1 MKTDKLFYR
10 IFLNQPGLL
19 AELLPGI
26 PPDCQFDYSAPVIK
40 EQEFRHDGIL
50 TPLGKDPNL
59 PLVFLEAQMQPDTD
73 FYGRYFAETYLY
85 LKQYKIIR
93 PWRGLLILKSRGH
106 DLGSEIPYQFQ
117 LDNQV
122 QRLYLQDLLHQ
133 NCLSPNLALL
143 QLIILP
149 KTKTIQAAQNLL
161 ESSKGQ
167 PEFRQKLDLVEAIL
181 VNKFPNLSLEEI
193 LKMLNLKT
201 ADITQ
206 TRFYR
211 DVFQLGIQEG
221 EQKGRQ
227 EGKQEGRHEG
237 IQEGEQKGRQEGR
250 QEGEAN
256 LIIRLLN
263 RRLGVVTPNQENQIR
278 SLSLPGL
285 EALGEA
291 LLHFTNPTDIDTWL
305 NTHRKLNPQIPDTF
319 PENDS

>member
-19 AELLPGI
+19 AELIPGLPA
-26 PPDCQFDYSAPVIK
+26 DCQFDYSAPVIK

-50 TPLGKDPNL
+50 TPVENDPNL
-59 PLVFLEAQMQPDTD
+59 PLVFLEAQMQPDPD

-85 LKQYKIIR
+85 LKQYKITR
-93 PWRGLLILKSRGH
+93 SWKGLLILKSRRH
-106 DLGSEIPYQFQ
+106 DLGSEIPYQLH

-133 NCLSPNLALL
+133 NQLSPNLALL

-149 KTKTIQAAQNLL
+149 KTKTIEAAQNLL
-161 ESSKGQ
+161 ENSKNQ
-167 PEFRQKLDLVEAIL
+167 LEFRQQLDLVEAIL

-193 LKMLNLKT
+193 SKMLNLKT

-227 EGKQEGRHEG
+227 EGEVK
-237 IQEGEQKGRQEGR
+237 
-250 QEGEAN
+250 

-263 RRLGVVTPNQENQIR
+263 RRLGLVTPNQENQIR
-278 SLSLPGL
+278 TLSLPQL

-291 LLHFTNPTDIDTWL
+291 LLDFTNSTDIDTWL
-305 NTHRKLNPQIPDTF
+305 NTHRNL
-319 PENDS
+319 

>member
-50 TPLGKDPNL
+50 TPVENDPNL

-73 FYGRYFAETYLY
+73 FYGRYFAEIYLY

-93 PWRGLLILKSRGH
+93 PWRGLLILKSRRH

-122 QRLYLQDLLHQ
+122 RRLYLQDLLHQ
-133 NCLSPNLALL
+133 NPLSPNLALL

-149 KTKTIQAAQNLL
+149 KAKTVQAAQNLL

-167 PEFRQKLDLVEAIL
+167 VEFRQKLDLVEAIL

-193 LKMLNLKT
+193 LKMLDLKT

-211 DVFQLGIQEG
+211 DVFQLGRQEG

-227 EGKQEGRHEG
+227 EGEQKGR
-237 IQEGEQKGRQEGR
+237 QEGEQKGRLEGE
-250 QEGEAN
+250 QEGEAK
-256 LIIRLLN
+256 LIIRQLKH
-263 RRLGVVTPNQENQIR
+263 RFGVMTPNQETQIR
-278 SLSLPGL
+278 TLSVPML
-285 EALGEA
+285 EALGEV
-291 LLHFTNPTDIDTWL
+291 LLDFINPTDLDTWL
-305 NTHRKLNPQIPDTF
+305 SNQ
-319 PENDS
+319 ENLK

>member
-50 TPLGKDPNL
+50 TPVGNDPNL
-59 PLVFLEAQMQPDTD
+59 PIVFLEAQMQPDTN
-73 FYGRYFAETYLY
+73 FYGRYFAEIYLY

-93 PWRGLLILKSRGH
+93 PWRGLLILKSRRH

-133 NCLSPNLALL
+133 NPLSPNLALL

-149 KTKTIQAAQNLL
+149 KTKTVQAAQNLL
-161 ESSKGQ
+161 ESSKSQ

-193 LKMLNLKT
+193 LKMLDLKT

-221 EQKGRQ
+221 RQ
-227 EGKQEGRHEG
+227 EG
-237 IQEGEQKGRQEGR
+237 IQKGE
-250 QEGEAN
+250 QEGEAK
-256 LIIRLLN
+256 LIIRQLK
-263 RRLGVVTPNQENQIR
+263 RRFGVITPNQETQIR
-278 SLSLPGL
+278 ALSVPIL
-285 EALGEA
+285 EALGEV
-291 LLHFTNPTDIDTWL
+291 LLDFINPTDIDTWL
-305 NTHRKLNPQIPDTF
+305 SNQ
-319 PENDS
+319 ENLK

>member
-50 TPLGKDPNL
+50 TPVGNDPNL
-59 PLVFLEAQMQPDTD
+59 PIVFLEAQMQPDTD
-73 FYGRYFAETYLY
+73 FYGRYFAEIYLY

-93 PWRGLLILKSRGH
+93 PWRGLLILKSRRH
-106 DLGSEIPYQFQ
+106 DLGSEIPYQYQ

-133 NCLSPNLALL
+133 NPLSPNLALL

-149 KTKTIQAAQNLL
+149 KTKTVQAAQNLL
-161 ESSKGQ
+161 ESSKSQ

-193 LKMLNLKT
+193 LKMLDLKT

-221 EQKGRQ
+221 
-227 EGKQEGRHEG
+227 
-237 IQEGEQKGRQEGR
+237 IQEGEQKGRQKGE
-250 QEGEAN
+250 QEGEAK
-256 LIIRLLN
+256 LIIRQLK
-263 RRLGVVTPNQENQIR
+263 RRFGVITPNQETQIR
-278 SLSLPGL
+278 ALSVPIL
-285 EALGEA
+285 EALGEV
-291 LLHFTNPTDIDTWL
+291 LLDFINPTDIDTWL
-305 NTHRKLNPQIPDTF
+305 SNQ
-319 PENDS
+319 ENLK

>member
-50 TPLGKDPNL
+50 TPVGNDPNL
-59 PLVFLEAQMQPDTD
+59 PIVFLEAQMQPDTD
-73 FYGRYFAETYLY
+73 FYGRYFAEIYLY

-93 PWRGLLILKSRGH
+93 PWRGLLILKSRRH

-133 NCLSPNLALL
+133 NPLSPNLALL

-161 ESSKGQ
+161 KSSKGQ
-167 PEFRQKLDLVEAIL
+167 AEFRQKLDLVEAIL

-193 LKMLNLKT
+193 LKMLDLKT

-221 EQKGRQ
+221 
-227 EGKQEGRHEG
+227 
-237 IQEGEQKGRQEGR
+237 IQEGEQKGRQKGE
-250 QEGEAN
+250 QEGEAK
-256 LIIRLLN
+256 LIIRQLK
-263 RRLGVVTPNQENQIR
+263 RRFGVITPNQETQIR
-278 SLSLPGL
+278 ALSVPIL
-285 EALGEA
+285 EALGEV
-291 LLHFTNPTDIDTWL
+291 LLDFINPTDIDTWL
-305 NTHRKLNPQIPDTF
+305 SNQ
-319 PENDS
+319 ENLK

>member
-50 TPLGKDPNL
+50 TPVENDPNR
-59 PLVFLEAQMQPDTD
+59 PIVFLEAQMQPDTD
-73 FYGRYFAETYLY
+73 FYGRYFAEIYLY

-93 PWRGLLILKSRGH
+93 SWRGLLILKSRRH
-106 DLGSEIPYQFQ
+106 DLGSEIPYQYQ

-133 NCLSPNLALL
+133 NPLSPNLALL

-149 KTKTIQAAQNLL
+149 KTKTVQAAQNLL

-167 PEFRQKLDLVEAIL
+167 AEFRQKLDLVEAIL

-193 LKMLNLKT
+193 LKMLDLKT

-206 TRFYR
+206 TRFYQ
-211 DVFQLGIQEG
+211 DVFQLGRQEG

-227 EGKQEGRHEG
+227 EG
-237 IQEGEQKGRQEGR
+237 EQKGRQEG
-250 QEGEAN
+250 EAK
-256 LIIRLLN
+256 LIIRQLK
-263 RRLGVVTPNQENQIR
+263 RRFGVMTPNQETQIR
-278 SLSLPGL
+278 TLSVPML
-285 EALGEA
+285 EALGEV
-291 LLHFTNPTDIDTWL
+291 LLDFINPTDIDTWL
-305 NTHRKLNPQIPDTF
+305 SNQ
-319 PENDS
+319 ENLK

>member
-50 TPLGKDPNL
+50 TPVENDPNL
-59 PLVFLEAQMQPDTD
+59 PIVFLEAQMQLDPD
-73 FYGRYFAETYLY
+73 FYGRYFAEIYLY

-93 PWRGLLILKSRGH
+93 PWRGLLILKSRRH
-106 DLGSEIPYQFQ
+106 DLGSEIPYQYQ

-133 NCLSPNLALL
+133 NRLSPNLALL

-149 KTKTIQAAQNLL
+149 KRKTVQAAQNLL
-161 ESSKGQ
+161 ETSKGQ

-193 LKMLNLKT
+193 LKMLDLKT

-221 EQKGRQ
+221 RQ
-227 EGKQEGRHEG
+227 EG
-237 IQEGEQKGRQEGR
+237 IQKGE
-250 QEGEAN
+250 QEGEAK
-256 LIIRLLN
+256 LIIRQLK
-263 RRLGVVTPNQENQIR
+263 RRFGVITPNQETQIR
-278 SLSLPGL
+278 ALSVPIL
-285 EALGEA
+285 EALGEV
-291 LLHFTNPTDIDTWL
+291 LLDFINPTDIDTWL
-305 NTHRKLNPQIPDTF
+305 SNQ
-319 PENDS
+319 ENLK

>member
-40 EQEFRHDGIL
+40 EQEFCHDGIL
-50 TPLGKDPNL
+50 TPVGNDPNL
-59 PLVFLEAQMQPDTD
+59 PIVFLEAQMQPDTD
-73 FYGRYFAETYLY
+73 FYGRYFAEIYLY

-93 PWRGLLILKSRGH
+93 PWRGLLILKSRRH

-133 NCLSPNLALL
+133 NPLSPNLALL

-149 KTKTIQAAQNLL
+149 KTKTVQAAQNLL
-161 ESSKGQ
+161 ESSKSQ

-193 LKMLNLKT
+193 LKMLDLKT

-221 EQKGRQ
+221 RQ
-227 EGKQEGRHEG
+227 EG
-237 IQEGEQKGRQEGR
+237 IQKGE
-250 QEGEAN
+250 QEGEAK
-256 LIIRLLN
+256 LIIRQLK
-263 RRLGVVTPNQENQIR
+263 RRFGVITPNQETQIR
-278 SLSLPGL
+278 ALSVPIL
-285 EALGEA
+285 EALGEV
-291 LLHFTNPTDIDTWL
+291 LLDFINPTDIDTWL
-305 NTHRKLNPQIPDTF
+305 SNQ
-319 PENDS
+319 ENLK

>member
-50 TPLGKDPNL
+50 TPVGNDPNL
-59 PLVFLEAQMQPDTD
+59 PIVFLEAQMQPDTD
-73 FYGRYFAETYLY
+73 FYGRYFAEIYLY

-93 PWRGLLILKSRGH
+93 PWRGLLILKSRRH

-133 NCLSPNLALL
+133 NPLSPNLALL

-149 KTKTIQAAQNLL
+149 KTKTVQAAQNLL
-161 ESSKGQ
+161 ESSKSQ

-193 LKMLNLKT
+193 LKMLDLKT

-211 DVFQLGIQEG
+211 DVFQLGI
-221 EQKGRQ
+221 R
-227 EGKQEGRHEG
+227 EG
-237 IQEGEQKGRQEGR
+237 IQEGEQKGRQKGE
-250 QEGEAN
+250 QEGEAK
-256 LIIRLLN
+256 LIIRQLK
-263 RRLGVVTPNQENQIR
+263 RRFGVITPNQETQIR
-278 SLSLPGL
+278 ALSVPIL
-285 EALGEA
+285 EALGEV
-291 LLHFTNPTDIDTWL
+291 LLDFINPTDIDTWL
-305 NTHRKLNPQIPDTF
+305 SNQ
-319 PENDS
+319 ENLK

>member
-50 TPLGKDPNL
+50 TPVGNDPNL
-59 PLVFLEAQMQPDTD
+59 PIVFLEAQMQPDTD
-73 FYGRYFAETYLY
+73 FYGRYFAEIYLY

-93 PWRGLLILKSRGH
+93 PWRGLLILKSRRH

-133 NCLSPNLALL
+133 NPLSPNLALL

-149 KTKTIQAAQNLL
+149 KTKTVQAAQNLL
-161 ESSKGQ
+161 ESSKSQ

-193 LKMLNLKT
+193 LKMLDLKT

-221 EQKGRQ
+221 
-227 EGKQEGRHEG
+227 
-237 IQEGEQKGRQEGR
+237 IQEGEQKGRQKGE
-250 QEGEAN
+250 QEGEAK
-256 LIIRLLN
+256 LIIRQLK
-263 RRLGVVTPNQENQIR
+263 RRFGVITPNQETQIR
-278 SLSLPGL
+278 ALSVPIL
-285 EALGEA
+285 EALGEV
-291 LLHFTNPTDIDTWL
+291 LLDFINPTDIDTWL
-305 NTHRKLNPQIPDTF
+305 SNQ
-319 PENDS
+319 ENLK

>member
-26 PPDCQFDYSAPVIK
+26 PPDCQFDYSEPVIK

-50 TPLGKDPNL
+50 TPVGNDPNL
-59 PLVFLEAQMQPDTD
+59 PIVFLEAQMQPDTD
-73 FYGRYFAETYLY
+73 FYGRYFAEIYLY

-93 PWRGLLILKSRGH
+93 PWRGLLILKSRRH

-133 NCLSPNLALL
+133 NPLSPNLALL

-149 KTKTIQAAQNLL
+149 KTKTVQAAQNLL
-161 ESSKGQ
+161 ESSKSQ

-193 LKMLNLKT
+193 LKMLDLKT

-221 EQKGRQ
+221 RQ
-227 EGKQEGRHEG
+227 EG
-237 IQEGEQKGRQEGR
+237 IQKGE
-250 QEGEAN
+250 QEGEAK
-256 LIIRLLN
+256 LIIRQLK
-263 RRLGVVTPNQENQIR
+263 RRFGVMTPNQETQIR
-278 SLSLPGL
+278 TLSVPML
-285 EALGEA
+285 EALGEV
-291 LLHFTNPTDIDTWL
+291 LLDFINPTDLDTWL
-305 NTHRKLNPQIPDTF
+305 SNQ
-319 PENDS
+319 ENLK

>member
-50 TPLGKDPNL
+50 TPVGNDPNL
-59 PLVFLEAQMQPDTD
+59 PIVFLEAQMQPDTD
-73 FYGRYFAETYLY
+73 FYGRYFAEIYLY

-93 PWRGLLILKSRGH
+93 PWRGLLILKSRRH

-133 NCLSPNLALL
+133 NPLSPNLALL

-149 KTKTIQAAQNLL
+149 KTKTVQAAQNLL
-161 ESSKGQ
+161 ESSKSQ
-167 PEFRQKLDLVEAIL
+167 PEFRQKLYLVEAIL

-193 LKMLNLKT
+193 LKMLDLKT

-221 EQKGRQ
+221 RQ
-227 EGKQEGRHEG
+227 EG
-237 IQEGEQKGRQEGR
+237 IQKGE
-250 QEGEAN
+250 QEGEAK
-256 LIIRLLN
+256 LIIRQLK
-263 RRLGVVTPNQENQIR
+263 RRFGVITPNQETQIR
-278 SLSLPGL
+278 ALSVPIL
-285 EALGEA
+285 EALGEV
-291 LLHFTNPTDIDTWL
+291 LLDFINPTDIDTWL
-305 NTHRKLNPQIPDTF
+305 SNQ
-319 PENDS
+319 ENLK

>member
-1 MKTDKLFYR
+1 VKTDKLFYR

-19 AELLPGI
+19 AELIPGI
-26 PPDCQFDYSAPVIK
+26 PADCQFDYSAPVIK

-85 LKQYKIIR
+85 LKQYKITR
-93 PWRGLLILKSRGH
+93 PWRGLLILKSRRH

-133 NCLSPNLALL
+133 NHLSPNFALL

-149 KTKTIQAAQNLL
+149 KTKAIQTAQNLL
-161 ESSKGQ
+161 ESSKNQ
-167 PEFRQKLDLVEAIL
+167 SEFRQKLDLVEAIL

-206 TRFYR
+206 TRFYQ

-221 EQKGRQ
+221 
-227 EGKQEGRHEG
+227 
-237 IQEGEQKGRQEGR
+237 R
-250 QEGEAN
+250 QEGEVK

-263 RRLGVVTPNQENQIR
+263 RRLGLVTPNQENQIR
-278 SLSLPGL
+278 GLSLPQL

-291 LLHFTNPTDIDTWL
+291 LLDFTNSTDIDTWL
-305 NTHRKLNPQIPDTF
+305 NTHRNL
-319 PENDS
+319 

>member
-50 TPLGKDPNL
+50 TPVGNDPNL
-59 PLVFLEAQMQPDTD
+59 PIVFLEAQMQPDTD
-73 FYGRYFAETYLY
+73 FYGRYFAEIYLY

-93 PWRGLLILKSRGH
+93 SWRGLLILKSRRH

-133 NCLSPNLALL
+133 NPLSPNLALL

-149 KTKTIQAAQNLL
+149 KTKTVQAAQNLL
-161 ESSKGQ
+161 ESSKSQ

-193 LKMLNLKT
+193 LKMLDLKT

-221 EQKGRQ
+221 RQ
-227 EGKQEGRHEG
+227 EG
-237 IQEGEQKGRQEGR
+237 IQKGE
-250 QEGEAN
+250 QEGEAK
-256 LIIRLLN
+256 LIIRQLK
-263 RRLGVVTPNQENQIR
+263 RRFGVITPNQETQIR
-278 SLSLPGL
+278 ALSVPIL
-285 EALGEA
+285 EALGEV
-291 LLHFTNPTDIDTWL
+291 LLDFINPTDIDTWL
-305 NTHRKLNPQIPDTF
+305 SNQ
-319 PENDS
+319 ENLK

>member
-50 TPLGKDPNL
+50 TPVENDPNL

-73 FYGRYFAETYLY
+73 FYGRYFAEIYLY

-93 PWRGLLILKSRGH
+93 PWRGLLILKSRRH
-106 DLGSEIPYQFQ
+106 DLGSEIPYQYQ

-133 NCLSPNLALL
+133 NPLSPNLALL

-149 KTKTIQAAQNLL
+149 KRKTVQAAQNLL

-167 PEFRQKLDLVEAIL
+167 AEFRQKLDLVEAIL

-193 LKMLNLKT
+193 LKMLDLKT

-206 TRFYR
+206 TRFYQ
-211 DVFQLGIQEG
+211 DVFQLGRQEG

-227 EGKQEGRHEG
+227 EG
-237 IQEGEQKGRQEGR
+237 
-250 QEGEAN
+250 EAK
-256 LIIRLLN
+256 LIIRQLKH
-263 RRLGVVTPNQENQIR
+263 RFGVMTPNQETQIR
-278 SLSLPGL
+278 TLSVPML
-285 EALGEA
+285 EALGEV
-291 LLHFTNPTDIDTWL
+291 LLDFINPTDLDTWL
-305 NTHRKLNPQIPDTF
+305 SNQ
-319 PENDS
+319 ENLK

>member
-50 TPLGKDPNL
+50 TPVGNDPNL
-59 PLVFLEAQMQPDTD
+59 PIVFLEAQMQPDTD
-73 FYGRYFAETYLY
+73 FYGRYFAEIYLY

-93 PWRGLLILKSRGH
+93 PWRGLLILKSRRH
-106 DLGSEIPYQFQ
+106 DLGSEIPYQYQ

-133 NCLSPNLALL
+133 NPLSPNLALL

-149 KTKTIQAAQNLL
+149 KTKTVQAAQNLL

-167 PEFRQKLDLVEAIL
+167 AEFRQKLDLVEAIL

-193 LKMLNLKT
+193 LKMLDLKT

-211 DVFQLGIQEG
+211 DVFQLGRQEG

-227 EGKQEGRHEG
+227 EG
-237 IQEGEQKGRQEGR
+237 EQKGRQEGT
-250 QEGEAN
+250 QEGEAK
-256 LIIRLLN
+256 LIIRQLK
-263 RRLGVVTPNQENQIR
+263 RRFGVMTPNQETQIR
-278 SLSLPGL
+278 TLSVPML
-285 EALGEA
+285 EALGEV
-291 LLHFTNPTDIDTWL
+291 LLDFINPTDIDTWL
-305 NTHRKLNPQIPDTF
+305 SNQ
-319 PENDS
+319 ENLK

>member
-50 TPLGKDPNL
+50 TPVENDPNL
-59 PLVFLEAQMQPDTD
+59 PIVFLEAQMQPDPD
-73 FYGRYFAETYLY
+73 FYGRYFAEIYLY

-93 PWRGLLILKSRGH
+93 PWRGLLILKSRRH
-106 DLGSEIPYQFQ
+106 DLGSEIPYQYQ

-133 NCLSPNLALL
+133 NRLSPNLALL

-149 KTKTIQAAQNLL
+149 KTKTVQAAQNLL

-193 LKMLNLKT
+193 LKMLDLKT

-211 DVFQLGIQEG
+211 DVFQLGRQEG

-227 EGKQEGRHEG
+227 EG
-237 IQEGEQKGRQEGR
+237 EQKGRQEG
-250 QEGEAN
+250 EAK
-256 LIIRLLN
+256 LIIRQLK
-263 RRLGVVTPNQENQIR
+263 RRFGVITPNQETQIR
-278 SLSLPGL
+278 TLSVPML
-285 EALGEA
+285 EALGEV
-291 LLHFTNPTDIDTWL
+291 LLDFINPTDIDTWL
-305 NTHRKLNPQIPDTF
+305 SNQ
-319 PENDS
+319 ENLK

>member
-26 PPDCQFDYSAPVIK
+26 PADCQFDYSAPVVK

-50 TPLGKDPNL
+50 TPLGNDPNL
-59 PLVFLEAQMQPDTD
+59 PLVFLEAQMQPDPD

-85 LKQYKIIR
+85 LKQYKITR
-93 PWRGLLILKSRGH
+93 PWRGLLILKSRRH
-106 DLGSEIPYQFQ
+106 DLGSEIPYQYQ

-133 NCLSPNLALL
+133 NHLSPNLALL

-161 ESSKGQ
+161 KNSKSQ
-167 PEFRQKLDLVEAIL
+167 LEFRQQLDLVEAIL

-206 TRFYR
+206 TRFYQ

-221 EQKGRQ
+221 RQ
-227 EGKQEGRHEG
+227 EG
-237 IQEGEQKGRQEGR
+237 IQEGEQG
-250 QEGEAN
+250 GEVK
-256 LIIRLLN
+256 LIIRQLK
-263 RRLGVVTPNQENQIR
+263 RRFEILSSNQENQIR
-278 SLSLPGL
+278 GLSLPQL

-291 LLHFTNPTDIDTWL
+291 LLDFTNSTDIDTWL
-305 NTHRKLNPQIPDTF
+305 NTHRNL
-319 PENDS
+319 

>member
-50 TPLGKDPNL
+50 TPVENDPNL

-73 FYGRYFAETYLY
+73 FYGRYFAEIYLY

-93 PWRGLLILKSRGH
+93 PWRGLLILKSRRH
-106 DLGSEIPYQFQ
+106 DLGSEIPYQYQ

-133 NCLSPNLALL
+133 NPLSPNLALL

-149 KTKTIQAAQNLL
+149 KTKTVQAAQNLL

-167 PEFRQKLDLVEAIL
+167 AEFRQKLDLVEAIL

-193 LKMLNLKT
+193 LKMLDLKT

-221 EQKGRQ
+221 
-227 EGKQEGRHEG
+227 
-237 IQEGEQKGRQEGR
+237 IQEGEQKGRQKGE
-250 QEGEAN
+250 QEGEAK
-256 LIIRLLN
+256 LIIRQLK
-263 RRLGVVTPNQENQIR
+263 RRFGVITPNQETQIR
-278 SLSLPGL
+278 ALSVPIL
-285 EALGEA
+285 EALGEV
-291 LLHFTNPTDIDTWL
+291 LLDFINPTDIDTWL
-305 NTHRKLNPQIPDTF
+305 SNQ
-319 PENDS
+319 ENLK

>member
-50 TPLGKDPNL
+50 TPVENDPNL

-73 FYGRYFAETYLY
+73 FYGRYFAEIYLY

-93 PWRGLLILKSRGH
+93 PWRGLLILKSRRH

-117 LDNQV
+117 LDKQV

-133 NCLSPNLALL
+133 NPLSPNLALL

-149 KTKTIQAAQNLL
+149 KTKTVQAAQNLL
-161 ESSKGQ
+161 KSSKGQ
-167 PEFRQKLDLVEAIL
+167 AEFRQKLDLVEAIL

-193 LKMLNLKT
+193 LKMLDLKT

-221 EQKGRQ
+221 
-227 EGKQEGRHEG
+227 
-237 IQEGEQKGRQEGR
+237 RQEGR
-250 QEGEAN
+250 EEGTQEGEAK
-256 LIIRLLN
+256 LIIRQLKH
-263 RRLGVVTPNQENQIR
+263 RFGVMTPNQETQIR
-278 SLSLPGL
+278 TLSVPML
-285 EALGEA
+285 EALGEV
-291 LLHFTNPTDIDTWL
+291 LLDFINPTDIDTWL
-305 NTHRKLNPQIPDTF
+305 SNQ
-319 PENDS
+319 ENLK

>member
-50 TPLGKDPNL
+50 TPVGNDPNL
-59 PLVFLEAQMQPDTD
+59 PIVFLEAQMQPDTD
-73 FYGRYFAETYLY
+73 FYGRYFAEIYLY

-93 PWRGLLILKSRGH
+93 PWRGLLILKSRRH

-133 NCLSPNLALL
+133 NPLSPNLALL

-149 KTKTIQAAQNLL
+149 KTKTVQAAQNLL
-161 ESSKGQ
+161 ESSKSQ

-193 LKMLNLKT
+193 LKMLDLKT

-221 EQKGRQ
+221 RQ
-227 EGKQEGRHEG
+227 EG
-237 IQEGEQKGRQEGR
+237 IQKGE
-250 QEGEAN
+250 QEGEAK
-256 LIIRLLN
+256 LIIRQLK
-263 RRLGVVTPNQENQIR
+263 RRFGVITPNQETQIR
-278 SLSLPGL
+278 ALSVPIL
-285 EALGEA
+285 EALGEV
-291 LLHFTNPTDIDTWL
+291 LLDFINPTDIDTWL
-305 NTHRKLNPQIPDTF
+305 SNQ
-319 PENDS
+319 ENLK

>member
-50 TPLGKDPNL
+50 TPVENDPNL
-59 PLVFLEAQMQPDTD
+59 PIVFLEAQMQPDID
-73 FYGRYFAETYLY
+73 FYGRYFAEIYLY

-93 PWRGLLILKSRGH
+93 PWRGLLIIKSRRH
-106 DLGSEIPYQFQ
+106 DLGSEIPYQYQ

-133 NCLSPNLALL
+133 NNLSPNLALL

-149 KTKTIQAAQNLL
+149 KTKTVQAAQNLL
-161 ESSKGQ
+161 KSSKSQ
-167 PEFRQKLDLVEAIL
+167 AEFSQKLDLVEAIL

-193 LKMLNLKT
+193 LKMLDLKT

-221 EQKGRQ
+221 
-227 EGKQEGRHEG
+227 
-237 IQEGEQKGRQEGR
+237 IQEGEQKGRQKGE
-250 QEGEAN
+250 QEGEAK
-256 LIIRLLN
+256 LIIRQLK
-263 RRLGVVTPNQENQIR
+263 RRFGVITPNQETQIR
-278 SLSLPGL
+278 ALSVPIL
-285 EALGEA
+285 EALGEV
-291 LLHFTNPTDIDTWL
+291 LLDFINPTDIDTWL
-305 NTHRKLNPQIPDTF
+305 SNQ
-319 PENDS
+319 ENLK

>member
-50 TPLGKDPNL
+50 TPVENDPNL

-73 FYGRYFAETYLY
+73 FYGRYFAEIYLY

-93 PWRGLLILKSRGH
+93 PWRGLLILKSRRH
-106 DLGSEIPYQFQ
+106 DLGSEIPYQYQ

-133 NCLSPNLALL
+133 NPLSPNLALL

-149 KTKTIQAAQNLL
+149 KTKTVQAAQNLL

-167 PEFRQKLDLVEAIL
+167 AEFRQKLDLVEAIL

-193 LKMLNLKT
+193 LKMLDLKT

-211 DVFQLGIQEG
+211 DVFQLGRQEG
-221 EQKGRQ
+221 EQKGRL
-227 EGKQEGRHEG
+227 
-237 IQEGEQKGRQEGR
+237 EGE
-250 QEGEAN
+250 QEGEAK
-256 LIIRLLN
+256 LIIRQLKH
-263 RRLGVVTPNQENQIR
+263 RFGVMTPNQETQIR
-278 SLSLPGL
+278 TLSVPML
-285 EALGEA
+285 EALGEV
-291 LLHFTNPTDIDTWL
+291 LLDFINPTDLDTWL
-305 NTHRKLNPQIPDTF
+305 SNQ
-319 PENDS
+319 ENLK

>member
-50 TPLGKDPNL
+50 TPVENDPNL
-59 PLVFLEAQMQPDTD
+59 PIVFLEAQMQLDPD
-73 FYGRYFAETYLY
+73 FYGRYFAEIYLY

-93 PWRGLLILKSRGH
+93 PWRGLLILKSRRH
-106 DLGSEIPYQFQ
+106 DLGSEIPYQYQ

-133 NCLSPNLALL
+133 NRLSPNLALL

-149 KTKTIQAAQNLL
+149 KRKTVQAAQNLL
-161 ESSKGQ
+161 ETSKGQ

-193 LKMLNLKT
+193 LKMLDLKT

-221 EQKGRQ
+221 RQ
-227 EGKQEGRHEG
+227 EG
-237 IQEGEQKGRQEGR
+237 IQKGE
-250 QEGEAN
+250 QEGEAK
-256 LIIRLLN
+256 LIIRQLK
-263 RRLGVVTPNQENQIR
+263 RRFGVITPNQETQIR
-278 SLSLPGL
+278 TLSVPML
-285 EALGEA
+285 EALGEV
-291 LLHFTNPTDIDTWL
+291 LLDFINPTDIDTWL
-305 NTHRKLNPQIPDTF
+305 SNQ
-319 PENDS
+319 ENLK

>member
-50 TPLGKDPNL
+50 TPVENDPNL
-59 PLVFLEAQMQPDTD
+59 PIVFLEAQMQPDTD
-73 FYGRYFAETYLY
+73 FYGRYFAEIYLD

-93 PWRGLLILKSRGH
+93 SWRGLLILKSRRH
-106 DLGSEIPYQFQ
+106 DLGSEIPYQYQ

-133 NCLSPNLALL
+133 NPLSPNLALL

-149 KTKTIQAAQNLL
+149 KTKTVQAAQNLL
-161 ESSKGQ
+161 KSSKSQ
-167 PEFRQKLDLVEAIL
+167 AEFSQKLDLVEAIL

-193 LKMLNLKT
+193 LKMLDLKT

-211 DVFQLGIQEG
+211 DVFQLGRQEG

-227 EGKQEGRHEG
+227 EG
-237 IQEGEQKGRQEGR
+237 
-250 QEGEAN
+250 EAK
-256 LIIRLLN
+256 LIIRQLK
-263 RRLGVVTPNQENQIR
+263 RRFGVMTPNQETQIR
-278 SLSLPGL
+278 TLSVPML
-285 EALGEA
+285 EALGEV
-291 LLHFTNPTDIDTWL
+291 LLDFINPTDIDTWL
-305 NTHRKLNPQIPDTF
+305 SNQ
-319 PENDS
+319 ENLK

>member
-1 MKTDKLFYR
+1 
-10 IFLNQPGLL
+10 
-19 AELLPGI
+19 
-26 PPDCQFDYSAPVIK
+26 
-40 EQEFRHDGIL
+40 
-50 TPLGKDPNL
+50 
-59 PLVFLEAQMQPDTD
+59 TD
-73 FYGRYFAETYLY
+73 FYGRYFAETYLF
-85 LKQYKIIR
+85 LKQYKITR
-93 PWRGLLILKSRGH
+93 PWRGLLILKSRRH

-133 NCLSPNLALL
+133 NHLTPNLALL

-161 ESSKGQ
+161 KSSKNQ

-201 ADITQ
+201 DDITQ

-221 EQKGRQ
+221 R
-227 EGKQEGRHEG
+227 
-237 IQEGEQKGRQEGR
+237 QEGEQD
-250 QEGEAN
+250 GEVK
-256 LIIRLLN
+256 LIIRQLK
-263 RRLGVVTPNQENQIR
+263 RRFGIVSSNQENQIR
-278 SLSLPGL
+278 SLSLPQL

-291 LLHFTNPTDIDTWL
+291 LLDFTNSTDIDTWL
-305 NTHRKLNPQIPDTF
+305 NTHRNL
-319 PENDS
+319 

>member
-50 TPLGKDPNL
+50 TPGENDPNL
-59 PLVFLEAQMQPDTD
+59 PIVFLEAQMQPDTD
-73 FYGRYFAETYLY
+73 FYGRYFAEIYLY

-93 PWRGLLILKSRGH
+93 PWRGLLILKSRRH
-106 DLGSEIPYQFQ
+106 DLGSEIPYQYQ

-122 QRLYLQDLLHQ
+122 RRLYLQDLLHQ
-133 NCLSPNLALL
+133 NPLSPNLALL

-149 KTKTIQAAQNLL
+149 KAKTVQAAQNLL

-167 PEFRQKLDLVEAIL
+167 VEFRQKLDLVEAIL

-193 LKMLNLKT
+193 LKMLDLKT

-211 DVFQLGIQEG
+211 DVFQLGRQEG

-227 EGKQEGRHEG
+227 EGEQKGKL
-237 IQEGEQKGRQEGR
+237 EGEQKG
-250 QEGEAN
+250 EAK
-256 LIIRLLN
+256 LIIRQLK
-263 RRLGVVTPNQENQIR
+263 RRFGVMTPNQETQIR
-278 SLSLPGL
+278 TLSVPML
-285 EALGEA
+285 EALGEV
-291 LLHFTNPTDIDTWL
+291 LLDFINPTDLDTWL
-305 NTHRKLNPQIPDTF
+305 SNQ
-319 PENDS
+319 ENLR

>member
-40 EQEFRHDGIL
+40 EQEFCHDGIL
-50 TPLGKDPNL
+50 TPVGNDPNL
-59 PLVFLEAQMQPDTD
+59 PIVFLEAQMQPDTD
-73 FYGRYFAETYLY
+73 FYGRYFAEIYLY

-93 PWRGLLILKSRGH
+93 PWRGLLILKSRRH

-133 NCLSPNLALL
+133 NPLSPNLALL

-149 KTKTIQAAQNLL
+149 KTKTVQAAQNLL
-161 ESSKGQ
+161 ESSKSQ

-193 LKMLNLKT
+193 LKMLDLKT

-221 EQKGRQ
+221 
-227 EGKQEGRHEG
+227 
-237 IQEGEQKGRQEGR
+237 IQEGEQKGRQKGE
-250 QEGEAN
+250 QEGEAK
-256 LIIRLLN
+256 LIIRQLK
-263 RRLGVVTPNQENQIR
+263 RRFGVITPNQETQIR
-278 SLSLPGL
+278 ALSVPIL
-285 EALGEA
+285 EALGEV
-291 LLHFTNPTDIDTWL
+291 LLDFINPTDIDTWL
-305 NTHRKLNPQIPDTF
+305 SNQ
-319 PENDS
+319 ENLK

>member
-50 TPLGKDPNL
+50 TPVGNDPNL
-59 PLVFLEAQMQPDTD
+59 PIVFLEAQMQPDTN
-73 FYGRYFAETYLY
+73 FYGRYFAEIYLY

-93 PWRGLLILKSRGH
+93 PWRGLLILKSRRH
-106 DLGSEIPYQFQ
+106 DLGSEIPYQYQ

-133 NCLSPNLALL
+133 NPLSPNLALL

-149 KTKTIQAAQNLL
+149 KTKTVQAAQNLL

-167 PEFRQKLDLVEAIL
+167 AEFRQKLDLVEAIL

-193 LKMLNLKT
+193 LKMLDLKT

-206 TRFYR
+206 TRFYQ
-211 DVFQLGIQEG
+211 DVFQLGRQEG

-227 EGKQEGRHEG
+227 EGD
-237 IQEGEQKGRQEGR
+237 QKGRQEG
-250 QEGEAN
+250 EAK
-256 LIIRLLN
+256 LIIRQLK
-263 RRLGVVTPNQENQIR
+263 RRFGVMTPNQETQIR
-278 SLSLPGL
+278 TLSVPML
-285 EALGEA
+285 EALGEV
-291 LLHFTNPTDIDTWL
+291 LLDFINPTDIDTWL
-305 NTHRKLNPQIPDTF
+305 SNQ
-319 PENDS
+319 ENLK

>member
-50 TPLGKDPNL
+50 TPVGNDPNL
-59 PLVFLEAQMQPDTD
+59 PIVFLEAQMQPDTD
-73 FYGRYFAETYLY
+73 FYGRYFAEIYLY

-93 PWRGLLILKSRGH
+93 PWRGLLILKSRRH

-133 NCLSPNLALL
+133 NPLSPNLALL

-149 KTKTIQAAQNLL
+149 KTKTVQAAQNLL
-161 ESSKGQ
+161 ESSKSQ

-193 LKMLNLKT
+193 LKMLDLKT

-221 EQKGRQ
+221 RQ
-227 EGKQEGRHEG
+227 EG
-237 IQEGEQKGRQEGR
+237 IQKGE
-250 QEGEAN
+250 QEGEAK
-256 LIIRLLN
+256 LIIRQLK
-263 RRLGVVTPNQENQIR
+263 RRFGVITPNQETQIR
-278 SLSLPGL
+278 ALSVPIL
-285 EALGEA
+285 EALGEV
-291 LLHFTNPTDIDTWL
+291 LLDFINPTYIDTWL
-305 NTHRKLNPQIPDTF
+305 SNQ
-319 PENDS
+319 ENLK